1 MDTVDKWNKPEN
13 TRDITGCIG
22 EIIQNWE
29 PYLGTYKSFKNTATA
44 DIYIASHNTSDSNPA
59 TWESE
64 MNDKQYKVLGE
75 TSKTKYKILDRPW
88 RLPPSKLK
96 CFLDSPAIGE
106 SEIVCVCA
114 VQVPTSVD

>member
-1 MDTVDKWNKPEN
+1 MDPVDKWNKPEN

-44 DIYIASHNTSDSNPA
+44 DIYIALHNTCDSNPA

-64 MNDKQYKVLGE
+64 IDDKQYKVLGE
-75 TSKTKYKILDRPW
+75 TSKTKCTEYKILDRPW
-88 RLPPSKLK
+88 RL
-96 CFLDSPAIGE
+96 FW
-106 SEIVCVCA
+106 
-114 VQVPTSVD
+114 